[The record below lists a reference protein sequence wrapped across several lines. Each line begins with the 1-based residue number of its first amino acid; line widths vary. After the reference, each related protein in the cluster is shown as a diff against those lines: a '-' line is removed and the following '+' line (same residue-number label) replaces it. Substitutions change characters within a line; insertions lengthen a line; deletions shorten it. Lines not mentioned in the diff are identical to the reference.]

1 MPPHFCFYIAEVS
14 LPETGHLV
22 RGFLEKAGLW
32 QDKVQVDVVACK
44 EYGLTLDSGARRQ
57 DGLWIANP
65 FLEAEREVTQESAQ
79 QDAKWK
85 TEKDLMR
92 KAVSD
97 LKVSQTEKGH
107 VREGASDV
115 KGKTKQVV
123 KEKTEKDRKAVS
135 DQKVSKD
142 RKRKAVSPSPSS
154 ESSNAWDILRWKR
167 KNRCS
172 GKLDKSEKFYIGT
185 PAISDSEVEAGVAS
199 GASFR
204 QVKTKKKKKNKK
216 DPKEVTAPGGPA
228 GSSSAASPPGATS
241 PPTTLDEIKCMAVQ
255 LVKQGILDRECFD
268 TVLKGLDQF
277 AQAPCI
283 FWQCWLFVG
292 VGHQFFVPVF
302 FLNVVVSIFGCKV
315 GEFLKVLRV

>member
-1 MPPHFCFYIAEVS
+1 MASRSTAELGLGYGPLPKRRPSQPKRIHPPMHSAEQIAGRKKIEVRKRNQAVKEKEF
-14 LPETGHLV
+14 L
-22 RGFLEKAGLW
+22 RGASSPPM
-32 QDKVQVDVVACK
+32 
-44 EYGLTLDSGARRQ
+44 GLTPPRRTRRQ

-65 FLEAEREVTQESAQ
+65 FVEAEREVIQESAQ

-167 KNRCS
+167 KNRWS
-172 GKLDKSEKFYIGT
+172 RTSLPQSLEQ
-185 PAISDSEVEAGVAS
+185 PE
-199 GASFR
+199 GAL
-204 QVKTKKKKKNKK
+204 TL
-216 DPKEVTAPGGPA
+216 EGGP
-228 GSSSAASPPGATS
+228 
-241 PPTTLDEIKCMAVQ
+241 
-255 LVKQGILDRECFD
+255 
-268 TVLKGLDQF
+268 
-277 AQAPCI
+277 
-283 FWQCWLFVG
+283 
-292 VGHQFFVPVF
+292 
-302 FLNVVVSIFGCKV
+302 
-315 GEFLKVLRV
+315 